1 MIDCR
6 KRLGPVA
13 AALCFVLGLAGV
25 ARVAR
30 AGSVSGSVLGMLPK
44 DVGEVGYADLKTA
57 RQASWFAQFEGQ
69 VLPTRF
75 SHFERFLTSAGLDA
89 NKQVDE
95 VVWAVASPS
104 SQPSSDAAA
113 SSASDAAARLQKF
126 GGEQVVG
133 IALGNFSPDVAD
145 QFFKKQKLP
154 TVTVRG
160 YTLYAYGSGVSPGD
174 LFFFFLDSNTVAF
187 GHRELLE
194 TMIDVHFG
202 DEESFQSN
210 ETLYSLVNEVNGQ
223 GTLWAALDKK
233 YAQLSIGRL
242 MPEAAQFPG
251 AADLLARVKSMTIMV
266 QMDTGLD
273 AQVTPQ
279 CASAGD
285 AITLAQLLQAGLL
298 YKRYQVATNDPDA
311 ARAIDATSI
320 SADGDHLKIHTQLS
334 DDLLQTLLQRNAFAL
349 QM

>member
-1 MIDCR
+1 MIVRR
-6 KRLGPVA
+6 KQFGPVA
-13 AALCFVLGLAGV
+13 TALCLVLALAGV
-25 ARVAR
+25 ARVAH
-30 AGSVSGSVLGMLPK
+30 AGSVTSSVLGMFPK
-44 DVGEVGYADLKTA
+44 DVSEVGYADLKTA
-57 RQASWFAQFEGQ
+57 RQATWFAQFEGQ

-75 SHFERFLTSAGLDA
+75 SHFERFLTSAGIDA

-95 VVWAVASPS
+95 VIWAVSSPS
-104 SQPSSDAAA
+104 PPPSSGGAASTGDAAA
-113 SSASDAAARLQKF
+113 QLQKF
-126 GGEQVVG
+126 SGEQVVG
-133 IALGNFSPDVAD
+133 IALGSFSPDVVD
-145 QFFKKQKLP
+145 SFFTKQKLP
-154 TVTVRG
+154 TATVRG
-160 YTLYAYGSGVSPGD
+160 YTLYAFGSGVSPGD

-194 TMIDVHFG
+194 TMIGVHFG
-202 DEESFQSN
+202 DVDSFLSN
-210 ETLYSLVNEVNGQ
+210 DTLYSLVNEVNGQ

-251 AADLLARVKSMTIMV
+251 AADLLARVKSMTVTI

-279 CASAGD
+279 CASTGD
-285 AITLAQLLQAGLL
+285 AMTLAQLLQAGLL
-298 YKRYQVATNDPDA
+298 FKRYQAATANPDV

-320 SADGDHLKIHTQLS
+320 SADGDNLKIRTQLS
-334 DDLLQTLLQRNAFAL
+334 DDLLQTLLQRNAFTL

>member
-1 MIDCR
+1 MSIR
-6 KRLGPVA
+6 RMQLGSIA
-13 AALCFVLGLAGV
+13 AALGLALGLAG
-25 ARVAR
+25 VAR
-30 AGSVSGSVLGMLPK
+30 AGSVSGSVLGMFPK
-44 DVGEVGYADLKTA
+44 NVGEVGYADLKTA
-57 RQASWFAQFEGQ
+57 RQAAWFAQFEGQ

-75 SHFERFLTSAGLDA
+75 SHFERFLTSAGIDA

-95 VVWAVASPS
+95 LVWAVASPS
-104 SQPSSDAAA
+104 PPPSSGGAAPSAGDAAA
-113 SSASDAAARLQKF
+113 QLQKF
-126 GGEQVVG
+126 SGEQVVG
-133 IALGNFSPDVAD
+133 IALGNFSPDAVD
-145 QFFKKQKLP
+145 SFFTKQKLP
-154 TVTVRG
+154 TASVRG
-160 YTLYAYGSGVSPGD
+160 YTLYAFGSGVSPGD
-174 LFFFFLDSNTVAF
+174 LFFFFLDANTVAF

-210 ETLYSLVNEVNGQ
+210 ESLYPLVNEINGQ

-251 AADLLARVKSMTIMV
+251 AADLLARVKSMTLTI
-266 QMDTGLD
+266 QMDSGMD

-285 AITLAQLLQAGLL
+285 AMTLAELLQAGLL
-298 YKRYQVATNDPDA
+298 FKRYQAATTNPDF
-311 ARAIDATSI
+311 ARAIDATSV